1 MSFNT
6 RPVGR
11 AFKKKIPG
19 MRFREGNV
27 KSLVVHLVVCTTS
40 LTYRERQRQRE
51 TEKEIQ
57 IFVFK
62 SFVLHSLALHPWI
75 RSLWSL
81 NQHPH
86 LSNGDNTFLIWWLQE
101 EMFVNFQE

>member
-1 MSFNT
+1 MCFNT

-27 KSLVVHLVVCTTS
+27 KSLVVHSVVCTTS

-51 TEKEIQ
+51 TEKEK
-57 IFVFK
+57 FK
-62 SFVLHSLALHPWI
+62 YLC
-75 RSLWSL
+75 
-81 NQHPH
+81 
-86 LSNGDNTFLIWWLQE
+86 SNPLFFTH
-101 EMFVNFQE
+101 

>member
-1 MSFNT
+1 MCFNT

-51 TEKEIQ
+51 TEK
-57 IFVFK
+57 FK
-62 SFVLHSLALHPWI
+62 YLCSNPCSSLTSSAPVDKI
-75 RSLWSL
+75 PMVSEPTS
-81 NQHPH
+81 P
-86 LSNGDNTFLIWWLQE
+86 S
-101 EMFVNFQE
+101 V